1 MPFHELYMVLAM
13 ALGSFGAWLFLSA
26 AVQKISDFPRFQ
38 ATFAA
43 YKLVPQSLSDVVA
56 GSVVILEVIAALV
69 LMLVSL
75 VPLLVPAVGSML
87 NFEVGFL
94 SLFSTSLLA
103 PVLILSYAVAM
114 AINLF
119 RGRRSIDC
127 GCGGAPMPLS
137 KSLVVRNLVLGI
149 GLLWA
154 LLTIAGSG
162 FEPGAEPIVGGVAL
176 LVVLSSSLVL
186 CFAYLIVN
194 QLLANRALHEQ
205 LWMQHQ

>member
-1 MPFHELYMVLAM
+1 MLFHELYLVLAM
-13 ALGSFGAWLFLSA
+13 ALGCFGAWLFLSA

-43 YKLVPQSLSDVVA
+43 YKLVPQPLGEVVA
-56 GSVVILEVIAALV
+56 GSVVILEVVAAVV
-69 LMLVSL
+69 LLLVSL
-75 VPLLVPAVGSML
+75 VPLLVPAVGSVL
-87 NFEVGFL
+87 NIELGFL
-94 SLFSTSLLA
+94 SLFATSLLA
-103 PVLILSYAVAM
+103 PVLILAYAVAM

-127 GCGGAPMPLS
+127 GCGGTPMPLS

-149 GLLWA
+149 GLVWA

-162 FEPGAEPIVGGVAL
+162 LEPGAESIVGGVAL

-205 LWMQHQ
+205 LWMQH